1 MNTSLQFTLNG
12 VGITLANAKDQDG
25 HDRTLLDVLR
35 NELGLKATRLGC
47 GQGQCGACTV
57 LQDSKAILACEVW
70 MSDLTGANITT
81 LEGLNHHGVPHAL
94 QAAFI
99 DQQAA
104 QCGFCTSG
112 LIMRSAALLQQH
124 EKPTRTQIEDALKD
138 NLCRCGVHERVIQA
152 VLLAS
157 GQGSS
162 LSKQLGTSTPL
173 APNNNSF

>member
-1 MNTSLQFTLNG
+1 
-12 VGITLANAKDQDG
+12 
-25 HDRTLLDVLR
+25 
-35 NELGLKATRLGC
+35 
-47 GQGQCGACTV
+47 
-57 LQDSKAILACEVW
+57 

-81 LEGLNHHGVPHAL
+81 LEGLDHDGVPHAL

-112 LIMRSAALLQQH
+112 LIMRSVALLQQH
-124 EKPTRTQIEDALKD
+124 EKPTRAQIEDALKD

-157 GQGSS
+157 GQGSN
-162 LSKQLGTSTPL
+162 LSSGKSTNTPQP
-173 APNNNSF
+173 PNSNPF